1 MGLKPEYRL
10 TANNRDI
17 TDMIRARFQSLSF
30 TDEAGLEADTL
41 TITLADDQP
50 QEPIAIP
57 STGAELELFLGYDGQ
72 LDPMGLFVVDEV
84 ELSGWPGLLTISAK
98 AAPFEKSTGGKNTL
112 QSQKTRSW
120 KRGTTLGDMVAKI
133 AGEHGLTPACAASL
147 RAISLPHIDQSDES
161 DMHLLVRVGK
171 KYDAVV
177 KPAGGKLVL
186 AKHGEGKSA
195 SGKALA
201 AVTLTAA
208 QATAYSLKLSRK
220 EASGKV
226 VAYWHA
232 TKKAKRQVV
241 EMGEGEPVRR
251 IRTQFATRE
260 QAVAAVRAELDKRK
274 RGEATVTVD
283 CPGQTA
289 LLAEVPLTLSGFRE
303 GVDGDWIISRA
314 VHALDS
320 TSGYATNIEAM
331 KRNTGG
337 NRSLTESEE

>member
-10 TANNRDI
+10 SANNRDI
-17 TDMIRARFQSLSF
+17 TDTIRDRFQSLSYS
-30 TDEAGLEADTL
+30 DEAGLASDTL

-50 QEPIAIP
+50 DDPIEIP

-72 LDPMGLFVVDEV
+72 LDRMGLFVVDEV
-84 ELSGWPGLLTISAK
+84 ELSGWPGIMTISAK

-120 KRGTTLGDMVAKI
+120 KRGTILGDMVSKI
-133 AGEHGLTPACAASL
+133 AGDHGLQPACAPSL
-147 RAISLPHIDQSDES
+147 RGISLPHIDQSDES

-177 KPAGGKLVL
+177 KPADGKLVL

-195 SGKALA
+195 SGKALSP
-201 AVTLTAA
+201 VTVTGAET
-208 QATAYSLKLSRK
+208 TAYSLKLSRK

-226 VAYWHA
+226 VAAWHA

-251 IRTQFATRE
+251 IRTQFSTRE
-260 QAVAAVRAELDKRK
+260 QAVAAVRAELDKRQ
-274 RGEATVTVD
+274 RAEATVTID
-283 CPGQTA
+283 GPGRTD
-289 LLAEVPLTLSGFRE
+289 LMAEVPLTLSGFRG
-303 GVDGDWIISRA
+303 GVDGNWTIKRA
-314 VHALDS
+314 THALDS
-320 TSGYATNIEAM
+320 TGGYTTNIEAE
-331 KRNTGG
+331 KTNGG
-337 NRSLTESEE
+337 GDHALTEKEE

>member
-10 TANNRDI
+10 SANQRDI
-17 TDMIRARFQSLSF
+17 TDIIRDRFQSLSF
-30 TDEAGLEADTL
+30 TDEAGLAADTL
-41 TITLADDQP
+41 TVTLADDRP
-50 QEPIAIP
+50 DEPIEIP

-72 LDPMGLFVVDEV
+72 LDRMGLFVVDEV
-84 ELSGWPGLLTISAK
+84 ELSGWPGIMTISAK

-133 AGEHGLTPACAASL
+133 AGDHGLQPACAPSL
-147 RAISLPHIDQSDES
+147 RGISLPHIDQSDES

-177 KPAGGKLVL
+177 KPADGKLVL

-195 SGKALA
+195 SGKALSP
-201 AVTLTAA
+201 VTVTGAET
-208 QATAYSLKLSRK
+208 TAYSLKLSRK

-226 VAYWHA
+226 VAAWHA

-251 IRTQFATRE
+251 IRTQFSTRE
-260 QAVAAVRAELDKRK
+260 QAVAAVRAELDKRQ
-274 RGEATVTVD
+274 RAEETVTFD
-283 CPGQTA
+283 GPGRTD
-289 LLAEVPLTLSGFRE
+289 LLAEVPLTLSGFRG
-303 GVDGDWIISRA
+303 GVDGNWTIKRA
-314 VHALDS
+314 THALDS
-320 TSGYATNIEAM
+320 TAGYTTNVEAE
-331 KRNTGG
+331 KSNGG
-337 NRSLTESEE
+337 GDHALTEKEE